1 MLSLSTPLL
10 MVFQH
15 YSMAL
20 SFDNPSSL
28 IITAFHLILTTT
40 ICLAVFLLWQKF
52 YSKTRVTI
60 SIVWI
65 STGII
70 VFLPSFVTAM
80 ILFHAALGWMGVL
93 FFDILLFLVNLFLQ
107 IQYRIYSE
115 YYEAAYYD
123 NLTGLPNA
131 RSFEKHQ
138 KDRTICSPG
147 YYLFLINI
155 DDFKRINSFFG
166 NEGASYILVSYANR
180 LLSLCGPGGKVYRM
194 NGDEFALLAPPGT
207 YKDLKEEIPADVEE
221 PFLYHHEPVYLE
233 ISIGVSAQTVTA
245 EKQPAQLLQEAD
257 LAMQKAKETAG
268 TALHFY
274 NKALAD
280 ASLNEVKL
288 RQDLHH
294 ALDSEEMYLIF
305 QPQLFLTNGRIYGF
319 EALLRWE
326 HPKQGYISPGRFIPA
341 AEDSS
346 MIHPIGRWV
355 FKETCRLLKERQDQ
369 GETMYGVSVN
379 VSFRQFHDP
388 GFGPYV
394 SHTLTYYGI
403 DPGLITLE
411 LTESATIDNLHD
423 LVPTLTRWKEAGIK
437 LALDDFGSGYSSMNY
452 IGTLPFDLIKIDRSF
467 IQDLPASYSKGS
479 IVRAV
484 LGLAHD
490 LDMTV
495 VAEGVETEEQWDW
508 LRAHSCD
515 AAQGFLIG
523 KGSPSINACIQEAFS
538 S

>member
-1 MLSLSTPLL
+1 MTLS
-10 MVFQH
+10 
-15 YSMAL
+15 
-20 SFDNPSSL
+20 
-28 IITAFHLILTTT
+28 IL
-40 ICLAVFLLWQKF
+40 W
-52 YSKTRVTI
+52 
-60 SIVWI
+60 
-65 STGII
+65 TGVGVV

-93 FFDILLFLVNLFLQ
+93 FFDSLLLLVNLFLM

-123 NLTGLPNA
+123 SLTGLPNA
-131 RSFEKHQ
+131 RRFKQHQ
-138 KDRTICSPG
+138 KDRTPYSAG

-166 NEGASYILVSYANR
+166 DEGAAYILVSYANR
-180 LLSLCGPGGKVYRM
+180 LLSLCGPGGNVYRM
-194 NGDEFALLAPPGT
+194 SGDEFVLVAPPGT
-207 YKDLKEEIPADVEE
+207 YEDIKEQIPADVQE
-221 PFLYHHEPVYLE
+221 PFLYHHEPIYLE
-233 ISIGVSAQTVTA
+233 LSIGVSAQTVTA
-245 EKQPAQLLQEAD
+245 QKQPAQLLQEAD

-268 TALHFY
+268 TALYFY

-294 ALDSEEMYLIF
+294 ALDSKEMHLIF
-305 QPQLFLTNGRIYGF
+305 QPQLFLTNGRLCGF

-326 HPKQGYISPGRFIPA
+326 HPKHGYISPGRFIPA
-341 AEDSS
+341 AENSS

-355 FKETCRLLKERQDQ
+355 FKETCRILKERQDQ
-369 GETMYGVSVN
+369 GETMYSVSVN

-388 GFGPYV
+388 GFESYV
-394 SHTLTYYGI
+394 IHTLAHYDI
-403 DPGLITLE
+403 EPGLITLE

-467 IQDLPASYSKGS
+467 IQDLPASYSKGA

-490 LDMTV
+490 LNMTV
-495 VAEGVETEEQWDW
+495 VAEGVETKEQWDW
-508 LRAHSCD
+508 LRTHCCD

-523 KGSPSINACIQEAFS
+523 KGSSSINTCIQDAFS